1 MTTSCRHVGF
11 CPIYV
16 TMASCCK
23 ASMTLTTIS
32 LKSPN
37 RHSCTDCPSIYSH
50 HACNPLLSTCAQLD
64 SDPLG
69 CTTCEETEEDHDAV
83 NMTVSE
89 NPEPND
95 IVNIEDVSRKT
106 TIGEILNIVTKR
118 IHYLGF
124 PKMDLNMGLLHPTSQ
139 LPAAEDGDLSTS
151 LPQDEPPHQVPFTP
165 KLLGLA

>member
-1 MTTSCRHVGF
+1 MHV
-11 CPIYV
+11 
-16 TMASCCK
+16 S
-23 ASMTLTTIS
+23 
-32 LKSPN
+32 
-37 RHSCTDCPSIYSH
+37 
-50 HACNPLLSTCAQLD
+50 PLLSTCAQLD

-95 IVNIEDVSRKT
+95 LVNIEDVSRKT

-124 PKMDLNMGLLHPTSQ
+124 PKMDLNMGLLQ
-139 LPAAEDGDLSTS
+139 LPHNGLLQKMVTYQHLYLRMSCHIRC
-151 LPQDEPPHQVPFTP
+151 LPRPV
-165 KLLGLA
+165 

>member
-1 MTTSCRHVGF
+1 MHV
-11 CPIYV
+11 
-16 TMASCCK
+16 S
-23 ASMTLTTIS
+23 
-32 LKSPN
+32 
-37 RHSCTDCPSIYSH
+37 
-50 HACNPLLSTCAQLD
+50 PLLSTCAQLD

-95 IVNIEDVSRKT
+95 LVNIEDVSRKT

-124 PKMDLNMGLLHPTSQ
+124 PKMDLNMGLLQPTSQ

-151 LPQDEPPHQVPFTP
+151 LPQDEPPHQVPSTP